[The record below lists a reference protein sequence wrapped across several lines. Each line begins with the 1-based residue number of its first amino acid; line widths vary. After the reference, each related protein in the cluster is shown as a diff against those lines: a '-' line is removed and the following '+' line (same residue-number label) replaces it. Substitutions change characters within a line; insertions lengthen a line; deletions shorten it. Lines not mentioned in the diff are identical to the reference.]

1 MSGLNIN
8 LYSSKQRWKI
18 FLAAGA
24 MLIVFFS
31 LLYTNKLVKTI
42 ALEERQKVE
51 LWADAIQNRAK
62 LLTYTESLFKTLGE
76 EERSRVEIW
85 ADATR
90 LLAGTFDEKT
100 INFCLKVIT
109 SNNNIPVIIV
119 DRQGNINASI
129 NLDSTRYTQYTKF
142 EGTLRDEF
150 MRLPPIVFDDN
161 FGNQYSIR
169 YKESRLTEELKY
181 NLNLLVESFLSEVI
195 NSASVPVLV
204 TDSLE
209 QNVIAS
215 GNIDTIKLKDKN
227 YIKSLVSEMKA
238 QNTPIKVYIAERGS
252 SMIFYK
258 DSYILQQ
265 LRYYPYIQFS
275 VIGLFVIVGYMMF
288 NFSRRAEQNMVW
300 VGMAKE
306 TAHQLGT
313 PLSSLIAW
321 VEYLR
326 LKGIGDETV
335 DEIEKDVKRLE
346 TITERFSKIGAAPKL
361 EPYDIGLVM
370 TEAINYMKPRV
381 STKVKFSMHLPETET
396 FVLLNKP
403 LFDWVVENLT
413 RNAIDAMDGTGSIDI
428 EVKETSQQVTIDVTD
443 TGKGMPK
450 SMFNPIF
457 EPGYTSKRRGWGLG
471 LSLSKRIMEEYHNG
485 KIFVK
490 RSEVGKGTT
499 FRLIL
504 NKV

>member
-1 MSGLNIN
+1 MDFN
-8 LYSSKQRWKI
+8 LYSNKQRWKI
-18 FLAAGA
+18 FLATGA

-31 LLYTNKLVKTI
+31 LLYTDKLVRKI
-42 ALEERQKVE
+42 AEEERQKVE

-62 LLTYTESLFKTLGE
+62 LLTYTESLFKSLAE

-90 LLAGTFDEKT
+90 LLAGTEDEKT

-119 DRQGNINASI
+119 DKSGAINASI
-129 NLDSTRYTQYTKF
+129 NIDSTRYTQYSKF
-142 EGTLRDEF
+142 EGALRDDF
-150 MRLPPIVFDDN
+150 SRRPPIVFDDN

-169 YKESRLTEELKY
+169 YMDSRLTEELKY

-209 QNVIAS
+209 QTVIAS
-215 GNIDTIKLKDKN
+215 GNIDTSKIKDKT
-227 YIKSLVSEMKA
+227 YLKSLVSDMEA
-238 QNTPIKVYIAERGS
+238 QNTHIDVYIAERGS
-252 SMIFYK
+252 AKIFYK

-265 LRYYPYIQFS
+265 LRYYPYIQFG
-275 VIGLFVIVGYMMF
+275 VIGLFIIVGYMMF
-288 NFSRRAEQNMVW
+288 SFSRRAEQNMVW

-321 VEYLR
+321 IEYFR
-326 LKGIGDETV
+326 LKDIDS
-335 DEIEKDVKRLE
+335 EIVNEMEKDVKRLE
-346 TITERFSKIGAAPKL
+346 TITDRFSKIGAAPKL
-361 EPYDIGLVM
+361 DPEDISMVL
-370 TEAINYMKPRV
+370 TDAIDYMKARV
-381 STKVKFSMHLPETET
+381 SSKVQFNMHFNTPPGTQA
-396 FVLLNKP
+396 LLNKP
-403 LFDWVVENLT
+403 LFEWVIENLT
-413 RNAIDAMDGTGSIDI
+413 RNAIDAMDGTGSITV
-428 EVKETSQQVTIDVTD
+428 EVRDSMHQITIDITD

-450 SMFNPIF
+450 SMFKAIF
-457 EPGYTSKRRGWGLG
+457 EPGYTSKRRGWGIG
-471 LSLSKRIMEEYHNG
+471 LSLSKRIMEEYHKG
-485 KIFVK
+485 KIAVK

-504 NKV
+504 NKAA